1 MFDLGTPKGNKER
14 DRENLYFAKKFSI
27 ICICAKFVVPLCPKT
42 KSLLTCESYKLSAM
56 TIETLLL
63 IKRQTYIL
71 TKYQTYG
78 KEKKS
83 LHLWQW

>member
-1 MFDLGTPKGNKER
+1 MLDLGTPKGNKER

-27 ICICAKFVVPLCPKT
+27 ICIYAKFVVPLCPKT
-42 KSLLTCESYKLSAM
+42 KSLLTNESYELSIM

-78 KEKKS
+78 KEEKS